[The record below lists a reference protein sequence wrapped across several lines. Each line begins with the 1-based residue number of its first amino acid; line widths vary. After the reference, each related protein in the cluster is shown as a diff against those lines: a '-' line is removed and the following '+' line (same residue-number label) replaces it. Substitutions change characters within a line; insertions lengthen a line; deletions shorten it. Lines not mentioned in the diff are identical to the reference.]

1 MSVAGLCVVVIVSSM
16 CRFQSPTE
24 TTHSN
29 PGPETQGRPRCIMPV
44 GLTQMAKLIDRP
56 LIKKVTPV
64 APEHLVGDLIQSG
77 HPLFGLVWIN
87 PERVSGAP
95 CFYGTRVPIKTLF
108 DSLAAGQTLEEFL
121 DDFEG
126 VSREQAEVLL
136 QLAGSNLLEDLPKP

>member
-1 MSVAGLCVVVIVSSM
+1 
-16 CRFQSPTE
+16 
-24 TTHSN
+24 
-29 PGPETQGRPRCIMPV
+29 
-44 GLTQMAKLIDRP
+44 MAKLIDRQ

-64 APEHLVGDLIQSG
+64 APEHLLGDLIQSG

-87 PERVSGAP
+87 SERVSGAP

-126 VSREQAEVLL
+126 VSRSKQKIGSKTLEMLNNALNRRERVSDLFLL
-136 QLAGSNLLEDLPKP
+136 DSRS